1 MNPKFENKLIFNNLC
16 HKKIRKYSKAIFFD
30 RDGVI
35 NEDIHYLKD
44 PDKVKLCTVSKSLI
58 RLIFEKNIPIIVVTN
73 QSGISKNYLNW
84 SDYQKVINKIIEELG
99 NPNPISAIYS
109 NSYKDSTNNN
119 WRKPNANMI
128 IQASIDFNLDL
139 EKSILIGDR
148 NTDLEAGYR
157 SGIKTLVL
165 VKTGHGSRER
175 NQVIK
180 NFKSNIYL
188 FDEFNKIDTYLIDN
202 LLQFPLK
209 LLN

>member
-44 PDKVKLCTVSKSLI
+44 PDKVKLCPGAKSLI
-58 RLIFEKNIPIIVVTN
+58 RFIFEKNIPIIVVTN

-119 WRKPNANMI
+119 WRKPNPNMI

-139 EKSILIGDR
+139 EKSILIGD
-148 NTDLEAGYR
+148 
-157 SGIKTLVL
+157 
-165 VKTGHGSRER
+165 
-175 NQVIK
+175 
-180 NFKSNIYL
+180 
-188 FDEFNKIDTYLIDN
+188 
-202 LLQFPLK
+202 
-209 LLN
+209 